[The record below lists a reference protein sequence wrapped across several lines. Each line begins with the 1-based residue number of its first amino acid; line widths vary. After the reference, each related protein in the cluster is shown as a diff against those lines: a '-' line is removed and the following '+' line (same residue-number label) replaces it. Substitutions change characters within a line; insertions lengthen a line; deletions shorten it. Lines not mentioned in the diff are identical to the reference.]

1 VTITHDELRSIMDA
15 IWQSLLGS
23 SLTSAEAAG
32 EESRPRVVGRVEISG
47 GWEGVVTIDCDAE
60 LAADVAAAMFGL
72 DEGDAAPDEIRDALG
87 ELANMAGGNIKSLLP
102 GPSQLGL
109 PVVSD
114 DVEPATVPGDAAPLH
129 SVAFD
134 VDGKHVRL
142 NVFEVSSR

>member
-1 VTITHDELRSIMDA
+1 MTITHDELRSIMDA

-23 SLTSAEAAG
+23 GLTAAEGPG
-32 EESRPRVVGRVEISG
+32 EGPRPRVVGRVEITG

-72 DEGDAAPDEIRDALG
+72 EDGDAAPDEIRDALG

-102 GPSQLGL
+102 APSQLGL
-109 PVVSD
+109 PTVSHD
-114 DVEPATVPGDAAPLH
+114 IEPATVPDDAEPLH

-134 VDGKHVRL
+134 VDGKHIRL
-142 NVFEVSSR
+142 NVFEVSSG